1 MIVDSWE
8 SESES
13 DSGSE
18 RRAYCLSSSGDF
30 DSDFRRNIAL
40 RSRKEKGI
48 QDLRMF
54 GIVVAGYIEIG
65 TIFEPVPRV
74 SDRLGELPHKKG
86 QMIYEDQSGFKARDG
101 LYKSGQIVRWS
112 LMCDYFD

>member
-1 MIVDSWE
+1 MIVGSWE

-30 DSDFRRNIAL
+30 DLDFRVNIAL
-40 RSRKEKGI
+40 KPWKEKGI

-54 GIVVAGYIEIG
+54 GIVVAGYIQIG
-65 TIFEPVPRV
+65 TICIEPVPRV
-74 SDRLGELPHKKG
+74 SDRLSEISHKKG
-86 QMIYEDQSGFKARDG
+86 QTIYKDQSGFKTRDG
-101 LYKSGQIVRWS
+101 LYKSG
-112 LMCDYFD
+112 